1 MGWKAEGDGILSLQ
15 PTSHLPFLGYVLMNS
30 LHYQQCTPLL
40 QPPQRKTAYRTG
52 TVNSL
57 SQTPELLAHRSFLGR
72 HVCAN
77 PHAPVKQ
84 VRHVEYAG

>member
-30 LHYQQCTPLL
+30 LRYQQCTPLL

-52 TVNSL
+52 TVNQL